1 MAHSGKSITFAMD
14 IFPNE
19 DGIYKLGDTNKKWL
33 IYGTMTGNADT
44 ATTLATARNIWG
56 QSFNGSAD
64 ITGNI
69 INAGDQFKL
78 IQNKTEVQFLTSTG
92 GAANGKFGKLGLNSA
107 YAGIDF
113 TNYTLD
119 VNGKTRLAG
128 QVFINYTTA
137 ANANTKSGQLLV
149 TSGTGSNDV
158 AIELFRNSSASWQI
172 INNSGTLRFRNN
184 YVSSAASTYNKEAL
198 SIAYNTGN
206 ATFAGTVTST
216 GFVGP
221 LTGTASGNVANT
233 GATGDL
239 LYWSNTNTPSRLI
252 IGTEGKVLKSNGT
265 APEWANEYNVTII
278 DLTSIT

>member
-1 MAHSGKSITFAMD
+1 M
-14 IFPNE
+14 PNNHI
-19 DGIYKLGDTNKKWL
+19 DFGVDLLPATDLGYNL
-33 IYGTMTGNADT
+33 GNANQRWKIFGAITGSADT
-44 ATTLATARNIWG
+44 LTTTRKIWG
-56 QSFNGSAD
+56 QDFNGSAD

-92 GAANGKFGKLGLNSA
+92 GAANGKFGKLGLNSS

-239 LYWSNTNTPSRLI
+239 LYWSNTDTPARLNV
-252 IGTEGKVLKSNGT
+252 GTDGQILKLNDGLPS
-265 APEWANEYNVTII
+265 WSNEYKIEILRWT
-278 DLTSIT
+278 